1 MNLSNMNSRG
11 MQPYSFLG
19 FARCAGWLCAALAFS
34 VINGCASIQETPQ
47 DTVRKLANQRWH
59 YIVDGK
65 FDKAYDM
72 TVPSFRKL
80 KTKEN
85 YTLSMMSANAKW
97 QSGEVVK
104 VECETLTCKVTVKA
118 VSQIALPTR
127 FKGPLVSAQDE
138 SWIFE
143 DGQWW
148 KLESL

>member
-1 MNLSNMNSRG
+1 MNLLNMNSRG
-11 MQPYSFLG
+11 MQRSSFFG
-19 FARCAGWLCAALAFS
+19 FARCAGWLCAAMALSA
-34 VINGCASIQETPQ
+34 INGCASMQETPQ

-65 FDKAYDM
+65 FDKSYDM

-138 SWIFE
+138 TWIFE